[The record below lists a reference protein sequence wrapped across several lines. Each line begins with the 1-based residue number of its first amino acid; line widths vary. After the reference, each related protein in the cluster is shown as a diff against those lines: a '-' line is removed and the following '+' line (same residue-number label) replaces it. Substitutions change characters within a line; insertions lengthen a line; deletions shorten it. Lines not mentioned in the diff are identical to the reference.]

1 VSKFWILI
9 PVLLLLGLAYW
20 ELWVCEGT
28 HLGRRFVIWLYDLA
42 ARRYDG
48 IKQFDTMFERRFLG
62 EPIAVVLGSM
72 ADPLVLD
79 VGAGT
84 GRLARSLF
92 QLPEVAARLVCI
104 EASARMLD
112 LGRSH
117 TPDRWTR
124 WLLGW
129 AVPLPFASET
139 FDLVA
144 SLEMLEFTPRPRE
157 TLQEMARV
165 LRRGG
170 WMLVTNR
177 VGPEARWILG
187 KTWGRERFAEVL
199 RSIGLADVEVFPW
212 QVDYDLAWARK
223 P

>member
-1 VSKFWILI
+1 MSILWLAVPI
-9 PVLLLLGLAYW
+9 LLLIALAYW

-28 HLGRRFVIWLYDLA
+28 HLGRHFVVWLYDLA

-48 IKQFDTMFERRFLG
+48 IKQFDTLFERRFLG
-62 EPIAVVLGSM
+62 EPVATVLGSM
-72 ADPLVLD
+72 DNSLVLD

-92 QLPEVAARLVCI
+92 QLQSVRARLICV
-104 EASARMLD
+104 EASACMLAI
-112 LGRSH
+112 GREH
-117 TPDRWTR
+117 TPDDRTH
-124 WLLGW
+124 WLRGW
-129 AVPLPFASET
+129 AVPLPFPSGC
-139 FDLVA
+139 FDLVV
-144 SLEMLEFTPRPRE
+144 SLEILEFTPRPKE
-157 TLQEMARV
+157 TLTEMARV
-165 LRRGG
+165 LQPGG

-187 KTWGRERFAEVL
+187 KTWRRERFAEVL
-199 RSIGLADVEVFPW
+199 ASVGLVDVEVFPW

>member
-1 VSKFWILI
+1 VSSLWIAIPILLI
-9 PVLLLLGLAYW
+9 VGLAYW

-28 HLGRRFVIWLYDLA
+28 HLGGRFVIWMYDLA

-62 EPIAVVLGSM
+62 EPVAAVLGSM
-72 ADPLVLD
+72 PDPLVLD

-92 QLPEVAARLVCI
+92 QLEGVHAELVCI
-104 EASARMLD
+104 EASAHMLA
-112 LGRSH
+112 LGSGH
-117 TPDRWTR
+117 TPDENTH
-124 WLLGW
+124 WLRGW
-129 AVPLPFASET
+129 AVPLPFPRDC

-144 SLEMLEFTPRPRE
+144 SLEILEFTPHPEE
-157 TLQEMARV
+157 TLSEMARV
-165 LRRGG
+165 LRSGG

-177 VGPEARWILG
+177 IGPEARWILG
-187 KTWGRERFAEVL
+187 KTWPREHFSSVL
-199 RSIGLADVEVFPW
+199 RSVGLVDVEVFPW

>member
-124 WLLGW
+124 WLRGW

-187 KTWGRERFAEVL
+187 KTWSRERFAEVL

>member
-1 VSKFWILI
+1 VSILWILI
-9 PVLLLLGLAYW
+9 PILLLLGLAYW

-28 HLGRRFVIWLYDLA
+28 HLGRRFVVWLYDLA

-62 EPIAVVLGSM
+62 EPVATVLGSM
-72 ADPLVLD
+72 PGPHVLD

-92 QLPEVAARLVCI
+92 QLPGVDARLVCI
-104 EASARMLD
+104 EASIRMLE
-112 LGRSH
+112 LGRHH
-117 TPDRWTR
+117 TPDHRTQ
-124 WLLGW
+124 WLRGW
-129 AVPLPFASET
+129 AVPLPFAAGT

-144 SLEMLEFTPRPRE
+144 SLEILEFTPRPRE

-165 LRRGG
+165 LRPGG

-187 KTWGRERFAEVL
+187 KTWSRERFPAVL
-199 RSIGLADVEVFPW
+199 RSIGLVDVEVFPW

>member
-1 VSKFWILI
+1 MSKFCILI
-9 PVLLLLGLAYW
+9 PILLLCGLAYW

-48 IKQFDTMFERRFLG
+48 IKQFDTLFERRFLG

-92 QLPEVAARLVCI
+92 QLPEVAARLICI

-112 LGRSH
+112 LGRSL
-117 TPDRWTR
+117 TPDGRAR
-124 WLLGW
+124 WLRGW
-129 AVPLPFASET
+129 AVPLPFTSEA

-144 SLEMLEFTPRPRE
+144 SLEILEFTPRPRE

-187 KTWGRERFAEVL
+187 KTWSRERFPEVL
-199 RSIGLADVEVFPW
+199 RSIGLVDVEVFPW